1 MQMVIG
7 SSNCEKYVLVFFII
21 DSKIRIERLENV
33 DLDSIL
39 NTFNKDSVECS
50 TRTASAQIQ
59 QGQRRPRST
68 CGFRLSFIIDFILI
82 IVIE

>member
-1 MQMVIG
+1 MVIG
-7 SSNCEKYVLVFFII
+7 FSNCEKCVLVFFII
-21 DSKIRIERLENV
+21 DSKTRIEHPENV

-39 NTFNKDSVECS
+39 STFNKDSVECS
-50 TRTASAQIQ
+50 TRTESAQIQ

-68 CGFRLSFIIDFILI
+68 CGFQLSYIIDFILI